1 MNLTGVYRTMRL
13 SWESDNEDQEIHI
26 TARPQPLQKI
36 LEVRINSKSAFNFIA
51 QCKNYVSSRTS
62 CWTVNIGISMLWY
75 LMQLEWGVN
84 ILSRCEERK
93 GGYALFYNHIPSYNI
108 FVTMVPNSTDGV
120 DSLSIAPTRSVKLI
134 DQSQLD
140 ISANHF
146 SSWEGP
152 HPPTNTTSFGSTV
165 RLSPTG
171 ELKSLLVKLARRKV
185 WAYREREDIRS
196 WCQYLVT
203 RWARVRNGGKL
214 IKRIFSRTSSVGS
227 WCSVSSIRHPNTIH
241 PCSQTHHL
249 SQNA

>member
-120 DSLSIAPTRSVKLI
+120 DFVYCSDSFCEAYRSV
-134 DQSQLD
+134 
-140 ISANHF
+140 
-146 SSWEGP
+146 
-152 HPPTNTTSFGSTV
+152 
-165 RLSPTG
+165 PTG
-171 ELKSLLVKLARRKV
+171 
-185 WAYREREDIRS
+185 
-196 WCQYLVT
+196 
-203 RWARVRNGGKL
+203 
-214 IKRIFSRTSSVGS
+214 
-227 WCSVSSIRHPNTIH
+227 
-241 PCSQTHHL
+241 HL
-249 SQNA
+249 SQPLLELGRSSSPH